1 MGAAHAHIERI
12 ENTNDL
18 GGQDGFQLQGFGVG
32 EPKITEYVAAS
43 MHQFKIVVVH
53 FKASFKRLS
62 LSWIRSIS
70 TCGVLMPVF
79 DFFWK
84 AWMTQS
90 ASPICTA

>member
-12 ENTNDL
+12 QNTNDL